1 MEPSGRHAGEHCDA
15 CVAVGLAVLP
25 SGAEWCRASS
35 RPCSTWNTE
44 PWAIGTGR
52 DADRPVGRCH
62 RPAAEGLEGD
72 RRAPRADEPRRPNSP
87 RTDIGH
93 HVHCPSRTVSSVSA
107 QGHSPST
114 HSVVPRGTSMCP
126 SLLVPDARR
135 PTTIPAEVVR
145 SSSTVTVPPCDTRPG
160 RRGPYE
166 RCGSAPT
173 VRFHVKPGGSH
184 GGRRRIRGGSTWND
198 VVRTASDDRPGWFH
212 VKRGRIRW
220 CAREWRTG
228 QFRRTPGLG

>member
-1 MEPSGRHAGEHCDA
+1 MVPSVVTAVFHVEHRAVGHRNWAGCGSAGRAVPPPGGRRPGGGPSGT
-15 CVAVGLAVLP
+15 P
-25 SGAEWCRASS
+25 
-35 RPCSTWNTE
+35 
-44 PWAIGTGR
+44 
-52 DADRPVGRCH
+52 
-62 RPAAEGLEGD
+62 
-72 RRAPRADEPRRPNSP
+72 ADEPRRPNSP

-166 RCGSAPT
+166 RWGSAPT
-173 VRFHVKPGGSH
+173 VRFHVKPGGGSH